1 MLMIYLWQTGMPLPE
16 IEVSHLIHHSR
27 RLKSCQRSI
36 KKTEENSTSYP
47 EEDDKEPDFLCLSR
61 ILPTCLEKGRYNAP
75 LNGKPIKTNKINQ
88 LNLQFDLWS
97 KID

>member
-1 MLMIYLWQTGMPLPE
+1 
-16 IEVSHLIHHSR
+16 
-27 RLKSCQRSI
+27 LKPCQRSI

-47 EEDDKEPDFLCLSR
+47 EADDIRPGFCCQNR
-61 ILPTCLEKGRYNAP
+61 IMPTFLEKGRYNAP
-75 LNGKPIKTNKINQ
+75 LNGKPTKINKNNQ